1 MQPTDYYRTPRRYS
15 ILLGVIGGALDL
27 GVGLL
32 LLTTVPMASAE
43 TGMGVSWA
51 YIGSILL
58 FLLGGAVLGST
69 FQMIGM
75 RSAARRR
82 SQGSLMIVFG
92 ALMFVVGAAMLGR
105 VFPVM
110 QGSVPSGGAMIAVGV
125 GMLYVGA
132 TMRRVRTSSR

>member
-15 ILLGVIGGALDL
+15 IVLGIIGGALDL

-82 SQGSLMIVFG
+82 SQGSLIVFG

>member
-15 ILLGVIGGALDL
+15 ILLGIIGGALDL

-43 TGMGVSWA
+43 TGMGV
-51 YIGSILL
+51 
-58 FLLGGAVLGST
+58 
-69 FQMIGM
+69 

>member
-15 ILLGVIGGALDL
+15 ILQGIIGGGLDL
-27 GVGLL
+27 GFCLL
-32 LLTTVPMASAE
+32 LLTTVPIASTG
-43 TGMGVSWA
+43 TGMGVGWA

-58 FLLGGAVLGST
+58 FLLGGTVLGST

-82 SQGSLMIVFG
+82 GQGFLMIIFG

-105 VFPVM
+105 VFPLM

-132 TMRRVRTSSR
+132 TMRRVRTSAR

>member
-15 ILLGVIGGALDL
+15 IPLGVIGGALDL

-75 RSAARRR
+75 RPAPRRR
-82 SQGSLMIVFG
+82 SQGSWMIVFG
-92 ALMFVVGAAMLGR
+92 ALMLVLGGARMGG

-110 QGSVPSGGAMIAVGV
+110 QGSVLSGAEIVAVGV
-125 GMLYVGA
+125 GSVA
-132 TMRRVRTSSR
+132 V

>member
-15 ILLGVIGGALDL
+15 ILLGIIGGALDL

-43 TGMGVSWA
+43 TGMGGSWA

-69 FQMIGM
+69 LQMTAM

-82 SQGSLMIVFG
+82 SQGSLMIVLG
-92 ALMFVVGAAMLGR
+92 ALLVVVGPAMPGR
-105 VFPVM
+105 VLPATQGPVAA
-110 QGSVPSGGAMIAVGV
+110 G
-125 GMLYVGA
+125 
-132 TMRRVRTSSR
+132 